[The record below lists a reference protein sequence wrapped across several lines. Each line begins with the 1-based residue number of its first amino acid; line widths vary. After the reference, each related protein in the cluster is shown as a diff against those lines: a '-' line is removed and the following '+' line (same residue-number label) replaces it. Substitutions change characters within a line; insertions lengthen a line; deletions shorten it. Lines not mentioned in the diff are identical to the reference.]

1 MTSLNISGG
10 QINVMENTVPIYLNV
25 LGEQL
30 YISLKESE
38 VLLYNMILTNIEL
51 FGKPYWDILSRKS
64 NLTLDYQF
72 REMIDKNIV
81 SWSRDKK
88 LESIL

>member
-1 MTSLNISGG
+1 MASLNISGG
-10 QINVMENTVPIYLNV
+10 QISVVENTVPIYINV

-30 YISLKESE
+30 YMNIPESQI
-38 VLLYNMILTNIEL
+38 LLYNMIIVNIEL
-51 FGKPYWDILSRKS
+51 FGKPYWEALTKKNIF
-64 NLTLDYQF
+64 TLDYSF
-72 REMIDKNIV
+72 KEAVDKNIV